1 MVWGDWY
8 PTTPSFYTIG
18 FTPIAIDLFEE
29 KKNEHMLQ
37 GFFLEEYPMSLW
49 SLKVVSSPNFLS
61 KWVLQRRIGIII
73 NTKDLVLI
81 CEKFIFLF
89 LLSIVCFSTLGTS
102 VTLVPFVGKKHTI
115 IYQVITFYQWRP
127 WCNAK
132 NIGTITMPWVD
143 QILDLYVFCFT

>member
-1 MVWGDWY
+1 
-8 PTTPSFYTIG
+8 
-18 FTPIAIDLFEE
+18 
-29 KKNEHMLQ
+29 
-37 GFFLEEYPMSLW
+37 MSLW

-115 IYQVITFYQWRP
+115 IYQVITFYQ
-127 WCNAK
+127 
-132 NIGTITMPWVD
+132 
-143 QILDLYVFCFT
+143 